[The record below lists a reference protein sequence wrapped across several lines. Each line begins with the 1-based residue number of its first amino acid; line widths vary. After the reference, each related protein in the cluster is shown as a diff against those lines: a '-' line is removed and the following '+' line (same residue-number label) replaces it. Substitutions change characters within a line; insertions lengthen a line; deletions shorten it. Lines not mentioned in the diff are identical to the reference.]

1 MLPKSV
7 THPPREICHLSA
19 PVVPRMRPN
28 PSLKRSDNGRPPGP
42 VWRYAVHF
50 LSPGPGVTPSAP
62 PLARTLGV
70 TSNMFH
76 RFRREIR
83 KVFGY
88 RFIEVVEDKPA
99 LLSLSCGLT
108 KTDFD
113 RVNSKV
119 LQNGRLVAMAQLVEK
134 IELHQPANQDGP
146 LNWFITLHVRGSRQ
160 VEVGQIT
167 DSTDASIIAA
177 RISTVVGRPVVL
189 RK

>member
-1 MLPKSV
+1 VARALR
-7 THPPREICHLSA
+7 HA
-19 PVVPRMRPN
+19 VVSR
-28 PSLKRSDNGRPPGP
+28 
-42 VWRYAVHF
+42 
-50 LSPGPGVTPSAP
+50 
-62 PLARTLGV
+62 LARTLGV

-88 RFIEVVEDKPA
+88 RFIEVIEDKPA

-189 RK
+189 RR